1 MVLSHITSNIGRFC
15 EKLCLKRLKF
25 FDCNYNFFT
34 NLSIKKMKL
43 PQDIE
48 EERSINVLESQDKV
62 FFVFMIF
69 IQSLEKKLN
78 YDSFLRF
85 INILFR

>member
-1 MVLSHITSNIGRFC
+1 
-15 EKLCLKRLKF
+15 
-25 FDCNYNFFT
+25 
-34 NLSIKKMKL
+34 MKL

>member
-1 MVLSHITSNIGRFC
+1 MVLGHITSNIRRFC

-34 NLSIKKMKL
+34 NLLIKKMKL

-48 EERSINVLESQDKV
+48 E
-62 FFVFMIF
+62 
-69 IQSLEKKLN
+69 
-78 YDSFLRF
+78 
-85 INILFR
+85 